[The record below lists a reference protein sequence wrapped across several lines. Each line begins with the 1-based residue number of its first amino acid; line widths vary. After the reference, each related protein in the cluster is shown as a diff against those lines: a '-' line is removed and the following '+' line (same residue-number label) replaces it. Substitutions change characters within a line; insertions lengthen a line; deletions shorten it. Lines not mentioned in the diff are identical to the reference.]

1 MMHTL
6 LKVALCAAIILTPIG
21 ANAQEK
27 EFKKLKKIDGVEHV
41 HIPKFLISLAAKNGE
56 SLDVDDN
63 ISLGDYWT
71 GDLLKKIDA
80 VDVFNCEEKE
90 SVEKLSTRVRS
101 ILSGN
106 TWEQLIDVT
115 DEDGEKVKICQA
127 RQGKHTTFVIF
138 AEEEK
143 EASLVVIKG
152 EIDLAK
158 LLEQQMAGE
167 GEDAEE

>member
-56 SLDVDDN
+56 SLDVGDN

>member
-27 EFKKLKKIDGVEHV
+27 EFKKLKRIDGVEHV

-56 SLDVDDN
+56 SLNVGDN
-63 ISLGDYWT
+63 ITLGDYWT

-80 VDVFNCEEKE
+80 VDVFTSEEKE
-90 SVEKLSTRVRS
+90 SAAKLSIRVRS
-101 ILSGN
+101 ILSGKS
-106 TWEQLIDVT
+106 WEQLVDVT

-127 RQGKHTTFVIF
+127 KQGKNTTFVIF

-158 LLEQQMAGE
+158 LMEQQMAGE